1 MNIYGRSA
9 SLILLP
15 LLFGAAPPDLP
26 QPLTVGVGGLRSA
39 RGLLQICL
47 TRLPDHF
54 PDCAGDPDKRH
65 FTIPVAQ
72 ASGMALGD
80 LPPGGY
86 ALAIIHDEN
95 SNNKLDTFMGIPK
108 EGIGF
113 SGNPSFH
120 FGPPS
125 FRAARFMVVGASV
138 RQDVKIKYFL

>member
-1 MNIYGRSA
+1 MKISRRIA
-9 SLILLP
+9 CLAPVALLI
-15 LLFGAAPPDLP
+15 GAAPSDLA
-26 QPLTVGVGGLRSA
+26 QPLVVGVEGLRSG

-54 PDCAGDPDKRH
+54 PDCTGDPDKRH
-65 FTIPVAQ
+65 FSIPVAQ
-72 ASGMALGD
+72 AAAMPLGD

-95 SNNKLDTFMGIPK
+95 SNKKLDTFMGIPK

-113 SGNPSFH
+113 SENPSFH
-120 FGPPS
+120 FGPPT
-125 FRAARFMVVGASV
+125 FRAARFAVAGGAV